1 MLPVHRPPFLNGIR
15 AFEAAARTGSFVAAG
30 AEQNG
35 ELDPA
40 TRQVIS
46 TFQMK
51 YRPSDIGGEPDIE
64 TAALLDVVSS
74 PGGMKRL

>member
-1 MLPVHRPPFLNGIR
+1 MAWFQQRLAMVGYRVP
-15 AFEAAARTGSFVAAG
+15 
-30 AEQNG
+30 QNG